1 MPKKNQWFN
10 DVFLPSLFEYAKKT
24 VGLCKNCK
32 ISDRQF
38 DICCRNM
45 EEVKCYDA
53 DYRKNYIYYR
63 CTWNDREIIVTR
75 YKNNYISFSLNS
87 VETVRVKQEK
97 EAKREAERLEKL
109 DRIKQN
115 PERLEKSIARKLAK
129 LEKLKDELSEAI
141 KDEEEDVDIIN
152 IIKDDIIKLQN
163 DIYYLLK

>member
-1 MPKKNQWFN
+1 MPKKNKWF
-10 DVFLPSLFEYAKKT
+10 DEVFLPSLFEYAKKSI
-24 VGLCKNCK
+24 GLCKNCK
-32 ISDRQF
+32 ISPKQYGICMDNMEAVKGYNSDYRIQYTYYAYVWDDRQVTVIRHNDAYINF
-38 DICCRNM
+38 SMSTAEAEKMRT
-45 EEVKCYDA
+45 EE
-53 DYRKNYIYYR
+53 
-63 CTWNDREIIVTR
+63 
-75 YKNNYISFSLNS
+75 
-87 VETVRVKQEK
+87 